1 MFINLGWSRT
11 VTRSAFIKQCYMYIV
26 LRGEGGLSVFYLSNG
41 LVFFYFQV
49 LARLVLWRFYTS
61 FLAKGL
67 KDSRSLSRLKSLFIL
82 NPMKPI
88 QITKLLVSSHHQN
101 HEHVNCFFL
110 LEPGDQ
116 LVTRV
121 FLQAFVYIY
130 FLRES
135 FRLWHEEAQKRT
147 KQPQETKVKRKL
159 VRDQVKLSRE
169 RKQ

>member
-1 MFINLGWSRT
+1 M
-11 VTRSAFIKQCYMYIV
+11 
-26 LRGEGGLSVFYLSNG
+26 
-41 LVFFYFQV
+41 
-49 LARLVLWRFYTS
+49 
-61 FLAKGL
+61 
-67 KDSRSLSRLKSLFIL
+67 FIL

-101 HEHVNCFFL
+101 HEQVNCFVL

-135 FRLWHEEAQKRT
+135 FRLWHEEVQKRT
-147 KQPQETKVKRKL
+147 KHPQETKVKRKL